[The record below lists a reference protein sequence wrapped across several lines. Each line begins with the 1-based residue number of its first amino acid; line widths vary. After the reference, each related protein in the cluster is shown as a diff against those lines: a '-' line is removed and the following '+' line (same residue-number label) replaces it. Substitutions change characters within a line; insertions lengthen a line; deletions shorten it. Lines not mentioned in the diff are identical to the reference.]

1 MWRALLL
8 VLLLVA
14 LPGCGSADSSPSS
27 SDPAAPAPSAPAPS
41 TAAPAPELVGRWQ
54 QVHDCPTLVAALD
67 DAGLGKIAPAMIGDY
82 FPQSPPQQLAKK
94 SDPCAGAKPQKH
106 AHFFTVQ
113 GMFGSLD
120 QHDQQVDDGPYTILD
135 DHHVQIGDGVF
146 TYTIKNGDTLIL
158 RPVITDAAMA
168 EALANPREFSLAGWE
183 VAVTYDGQ
191 KWKRVDCEGWC

>member
-1 MWRALLL
+1 MWRASLL

-106 AHFFTVQ
+106 AHFFTE
-113 GMFGSLD
+113 
-120 QHDQQVDDGPYTILD
+120 QV
-135 DHHVQIGDGVF
+135 
-146 TYTIKNGDTLIL
+146 
-158 RPVITDAAMA
+158 
-168 EALANPREFSLAGWE
+168 ANPREFSLAGWE

>member
-1 MWRALLL
+1 MWRASLL

-106 AHFFTVQ
+106 AHFFTEQ

-120 QHDQQVDDGPYTILD
+120 STTSRSTTGLTPSWTI
-135 DHHVQIGDGVF
+135 IMSRSG
-146 TYTIKNGDTLIL
+146 TACSRTPSRTAT
-158 RPVITDAAMA
+158 P
-168 EALANPREFSLAGWE
+168 
-183 VAVTYDGQ
+183 
-191 KWKRVDCEGWC
+191 